1 MNNTF
6 GKNVTVT
13 LFGESHGKAIGAVLD
28 GIAPGIPVDE
38 TDIAHAL
45 SLRRGEAAL
54 STPRRKNHRYPPDCA
69 DPKRRHPKRRL

>member
-45 SLRRGEAAL
+45 SLRRGRLRAAKRTRL
-54 STPRRKNHRYPPDCA
+54 SLSAVSTAEKPPA
-69 DPKRRHPKRRL
+69 LP